1 MVPTVRSSLDFSGR
15 AGLGVWL
22 EQTDS
27 EAVCEGVGLLKSTR
41 RIFKDPSR
49 GTVDVSKA
57 LGLRMED
64 LGSERA

>member
-1 MVPTVRSSLDFSGR
+1 MPTVRSSLDFSGR